1 MNYHCYFAS
10 LGCDKNLV
18 DSEKMIAILGDHK
31 VFITDDASE
40 AEIII
45 VNTCGFILDAKQ
57 ESIETILE
65 LAPMKT
71 EGKCKALIV
80 TGCLAERYREEL
92 REELPE
98 VDAVVGTASYDSIW
112 EAVEKTIAGERPDIM
127 KPVDYLPNHLT
138 KRQRTGMDSYRYLKI
153 AEGCNKR
160 CTYCAIPL
168 MRGAYRS
175 VPMEELVEET
185 EILAEQGCK
194 ELILVA
200 QETTLYGT
208 DLYGKK
214 TLPELLHRLCRV
226 TGIEWIR
233 LMYCYP
239 EEITDDLLHAMKAEP
254 KVCHYLDLPI
264 QHADDE
270 ILRRMGRKT
279 DQKSLIQ
286 RINTIRHILPDVSLR
301 TTLIS
306 GFPGETEEQHQR
318 CLDFVR
324 EMQFDRLGVFPYSEE
339 EGTPAAGYDD
349 RIPEEIRQKRA
360 DEIMQ
365 ASEAVI
371 FEKNRSVI
379 GRSLSV
385 LVEGYLPDQGCY
397 IGRSYRDAPDI
408 DGFVFFESE
417 EERLTGDLVWVNIT
431 GANGYDLIGEPVEK
445 TFQEGENT

>member
-1 MNYHCYFAS
+1 
-10 LGCDKNLV
+10 
-18 DSEKMIAILGDHK
+18 MIAILGDHK